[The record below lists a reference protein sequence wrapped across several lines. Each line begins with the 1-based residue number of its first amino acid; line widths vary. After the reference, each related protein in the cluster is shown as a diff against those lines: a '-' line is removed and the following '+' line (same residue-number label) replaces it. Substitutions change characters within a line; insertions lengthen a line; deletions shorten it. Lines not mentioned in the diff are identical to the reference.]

1 MVDRSETFVK
11 GRGEKN
17 FRPPPFSRGGGY
29 GTLTPGDY
37 IMIRIQNIPLPIG
50 GDLELL
56 RRRAGKALGVRP
68 GAIEDLVLVRQSIDA
83 RKKQD
88 VHYVYTVDV
97 SLKSGEEQAVER
109 AGKKNIA
116 LVTPKPYV
124 FPEVKRRSGTMP
136 VVVGMGPA
144 GLFAALFL
152 ARNGIPCV
160 VLERGE
166 DVDARTAKVEGFWA
180 GGALDPASNV
190 QFGEGGAGTF
200 SDGKLTTGTHD
211 PRISAVMDALVG
223 AGAPADVKWSHKPHI
238 GTDILRQVVK
248 RIRQELIALGC
259 DVRFGHQLT
268 GLETGEGMLTGV
280 RVEGPQGA
288 YRLDCG
294 ALVLA
299 PGHSARD
306 TFAMLHGAGVPME
319 QKPFAI
325 GVRIEQDQ
333 AAVSRAQ
340 YGPSWEQL
348 PPSDYK
354 LACHL
359 PTGRSAFTFC
369 VCPGGEVVAAAS
381 APGQV
386 VTNGMSYRARDGKNI
401 NGGFLVGVGP
411 EDFSAFGSDPLA
423 GVRFQ
428 EQWEHAA
435 FQLGGGNFYAPA
447 QRVEDFL
454 LKQPSQGPGSIR
466 PTYRPG
472 VTWTELDRCLPRA
485 VADTLRGALPLMDRK
500 LRGFACPDGV
510 LTGVETRSS
519 SPVRILRDETLQS
532 ALRGLYPC
540 GEGAGYA
547 GGRGGIRV
555 SPRDDRPL
563 RRGPAAG
570 GARGSAYKRFC
581 GAKTLA
587 ETRLCRVEHFN
598 RQGAPSG
605 LFANRWGQ
613 GPGMPVGLS
622 VPRWMVSGWPRPSP
636 RDDRPLRRGPA
647 AGGARGSAYKRFCGA
662 KTLAETRLCRV
673 EHFNRPRGS
682 QRFACKPLGTG
693 AGYAGGIVSAAVDG
707 IRVAEAIAKG

>member
-1 MVDRSETFVK
+1 
-11 GRGEKN
+11 
-17 FRPPPFSRGGGY
+17 
-29 GTLTPGDY
+29 
-37 IMIRIQNIPLPIG
+37 MIRIQNIPLPVG

-56 RRRAGKALGVRP
+56 RRRAAKALGVRP
-68 GAIEDLVLVRQSIDA
+68 GALEDLILVRQSIDA

-97 SLKSGEEQAVER
+97 SLKGGEAQAVER

-259 DVRFGHQLT
+259 DVRFGHRLT

-288 YRLDCG
+288 YRLDCD

-306 TFAMLHGAGVPME
+306 TFAMLHEAGVPME

-340 YGPSWEQL
+340 YGPAWEQL

-401 NGGFLVGVGP
+401 NGGFLVGVDP

-428 EQWEHAA
+428 EQWERAA
-435 FQLGGGNFYAPA
+435 FQLGGGNFFAPA

-454 LKQPSQGPGSIR
+454 LRKPSQGPGSIR

-472 VTWTELDRCLPRA
+472 VTWTELDRCLPQA
-485 VADTLRGALPLMDRK
+485 VADTLRGSLPLMDRK

-547 GGRGGIRV
+547 GG
-555 SPRDDRPL
+555 
-563 RRGPAAG
+563 
-570 GARGSAYKRFC
+570 
-581 GAKTLA
+581 
-587 ETRLCRVEHFN
+587 
-598 RQGAPSG
+598 
-605 LFANRWGQ
+605 
-613 GPGMPVGLS
+613 
-622 VPRWMVSGWPRPSP
+622 
-636 RDDRPLRRGPA
+636 
-647 AGGARGSAYKRFCGA
+647 
-662 KTLAETRLCRV
+662 
-673 EHFNRPRGS
+673 
-682 QRFACKPLGTG
+682 
-693 AGYAGGIVSAAVDG
+693 IVSAAVDG